1 MHVAV
6 FLSLRFRFDLLYCRN
21 RIDLL
26 QTNPPHFSKILTLR
40 IVAKIVRVYCFQICT
55 CTIFWLFQVL
65 TNEDEAEKQVV
76 QSLSLA
82 TQDYPVTVVAPA
94 PTCMPV
100 AKGQESDGIYFA
112 RPVDLNGSAS
122 TPSG

>member
-1 MHVAV
+1 MVQRLYACTL
-6 FLSLRFRFDLLYCRN
+6 LSDTYYY
-21 RIDLL
+21 
-26 QTNPPHFSKILTLR
+26 FS
-40 IVAKIVRVYCFQICT
+40 FIC
-55 CTIFWLFQVL
+55 WLFQVL